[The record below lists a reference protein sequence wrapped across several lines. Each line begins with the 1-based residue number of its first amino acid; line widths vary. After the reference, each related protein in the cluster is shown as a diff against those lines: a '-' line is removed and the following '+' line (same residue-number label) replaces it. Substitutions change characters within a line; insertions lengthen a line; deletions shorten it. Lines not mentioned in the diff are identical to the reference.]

1 MNRNL
6 GIIIFLLF
14 ISIVAMWMF
23 PSVQESYK
31 VRTIRTLLR
40 QSARWALASQQD
52 NSPLIALLHANYG
65 AGYLWALNDIATSQE
80 IERIGNVRYLDFIKK
95 IVTIQ
100 DKATQKVSKV
110 CPNFIGK
117 VDPQLLKWSGNK
129 E

>member
-14 ISIVAMWMF
+14 ISIVAMWIF

-52 NSPLIALLHANYG
+52 KSPLIALLHANYG
-65 AGYLWALNDIATSQE
+65 AGYLSLNKSDNN
-80 IERIGNVRYLDFIKK
+80 RINRFINGLFNPY
-95 IVTIQ
+95 
-100 DKATQKVSKV
+100 S
-110 CPNFIGK
+110 
-117 VDPQLLKWSGNK
+117 
-129 E
+129 